1 MKKELKIGIFAVV
14 VLVVTFFVLNYLRGE
29 DIFNRE
35 IELVSEYSQAEGLVA
50 SAPVYVKGYKAG
62 KVMDV
67 EYDTE
72 RDIFYVTCSVSKK
85 FNIPSD
91 SRMVIYSIDI
101 MGGRG
106 VRIEIGHQQS
116 LAHDGDTLTS
126 AVEYGLMDEL
136 SSGISPLLA
145 KVNGAIDSLS
155 VTVSGVN
162 RLLSEAN
169 IANVSSTLANLDA
182 TMTGLRGISESVN
195 GKSKEITDLIDN
207 MSALSAGLQGVV
219 QKVDTTMTG
228 VRNVVYTLEQADI
241 DGVVTSFKALLD
253 NVNDPEGT
261 VGRLMRE
268 DSIYNSVDT
277 LLVEVNSLV
286 EKIKENP
293 KKYLKISVF

>member
-35 IELVSEYSQAEGLVA
+35 IELVSEFSQAEGLVA
-50 SAPVYVKGYKAG
+50 SAPVYIKGYKAG

-72 RDIFYVTCSVSKK
+72 REIFYVTCSVSKK

-91 SRMVIYSIDI
+91 SRMVIYSMDI
-101 MGGRG
+101 MGGKG
-106 VRIEIGHQQS
+106 VKIEIGNQQS
-116 LAHDGDTLTS
+116 LAHDGDRLTS

-182 TMTGLRGISESVN
+182 IMTGLRGISESVN
-195 GKSKEITDLIDN
+195 GKSKVITDLIDN

-228 VRNVVYTLEQADI
+228 VQNVVGSLEQSDI

-277 LLVEVNSLV
+277 LLLEVNSLV
-286 EKIKENP
+286 EKIKENL

>member
-91 SRMVIYSIDI
+91 SRMVIYSMDI

-106 VRIEIGHQQS
+106 VKIEIGHQQS

-219 QKVDTTMTG
+219 QKVDTTMFNSNRISINQSRTE
-228 VRNVVYTLEQADI
+228 RNDHRFI
-241 DGVVTSFKALLD
+241 
-253 NVNDPEGT
+253 
-261 VGRLMRE
+261 RL
-268 DSIYNSVDT
+268 
-277 LLVEVNSLV
+277 
-286 EKIKENP
+286 K
-293 KKYLKISVF
+293 

>member
-50 SAPVYVKGYKAG
+50 SAPVYIKGYKAG

-91 SRMVIYSIDI
+91 SRMVIYSMDI

-106 VRIEIGHQQS
+106 VKIEIGHQQS
-116 LAHDGDTLTS
+116 LAHDGDTLAS

-145 KVNGAIDSLS
+145 KVNGTDFESEKQK
-155 VTVSGVN
+155 
-162 RLLSEAN
+162 LLE
-169 IANVSSTLANLDA
+169 IERQTFPP
-182 TMTGLRGISESVN
+182 
-195 GKSKEITDLIDN
+195 GKSVSVRERENWRKKEFRSMVMKYPFTYFTQHFDPMILLPDAPSMMENFGITTSDRGT
-207 MSALSAGLQGVV
+207 MGVL
-219 QKVDTTMTG
+219 KKEE
-228 VRNVVYTLEQADI
+228 RI
-241 DGVVTSFKALLD
+241 VTD
-253 NVNDPEGT
+253 
-261 VGRLMRE
+261 
-268 DSIYNSVDT
+268 
-277 LLVEVNSLV
+277 
-286 EKIKENP
+286 
-293 KKYLKISVF
+293 

>member
-35 IELVSEYSQAEGLVA
+35 IELVSEFSQAEGLVA
-50 SAPVYVKGYKAG
+50 SAPVYIKGYKAG

-72 RDIFYVTCSVSKK
+72 REIFYVTCSVSKK

-91 SRMVIYSIDI
+91 SRMVIYSMDI
-101 MGGRG
+101 MGGKG
-106 VRIEIGHQQS
+106 VKIEIGNQQS

-195 GKSKEITDLIDN
+195 GKSKVITDLIDN

-228 VRNVVYTLEQADI
+228 VQNVVGSLEQSDI

-277 LLVEVNSLV
+277 LLLEVNSLV
-286 EKIKENP
+286 E
-293 KKYLKISVF
+293 

>member
-35 IELVSEYSQAEGLVA
+35 IELVSEFSQAEGLVA
-50 SAPVYVKGYKAG
+50 SAPVYIKGYKAG

-72 RDIFYVTCSVSKK
+72 REIFYVTCSVSKK

-91 SRMVIYSIDI
+91 SRMVIYSMDI
-101 MGGRG
+101 MGGKG
-106 VRIEIGHQQS
+106 VKIEIGNQQS

-195 GKSKEITDLIDN
+195 GKSKVITDLIDN

-228 VRNVVYTLEQADI
+228 VQNVVGSLEQSDI

-277 LLVEVNSLV
+277 LLLEVNSLV